1 MMSDYLKILLI
12 SAWSM
17 CLLSCSYIEKYSFYE
32 IFINPEVEQM
42 PKDTSQSAQ
51 KPDIESVPEKVI
63 INE

>member
-1 MMSDYLKILLI
+1 MMLNYLKILLI
-12 SAWSM
+12 SALSM

-42 PKDTSQSAQ
+42 TKDSSQSAQ

>member
-32 IFINPEVEQM
+32 IFINPEVEQIS
-42 PKDTSQSAQ
+42 KDTSQSAQ
-51 KPDIESVPEKVI
+51 KPDIESVPQKVI

>member
-1 MMSDYLKILLI
+1 MMPNYSKILLI

-17 CLLSCSYIEKYSFYE
+17 CLLSCSYLEKYSFYE

-42 PKDTSQSAQ
+42 AKDSSKSAQ

>member
-1 MMSDYLKILLI
+1 MILNYLKVLLI
-12 SAWSM
+12 SAWSI

-42 PKDTSQSAQ
+42 SKDISQSAQ

>member
-12 SAWSM
+12 SSWSM

-32 IFINPEVEQM
+32 IFINSEVEQM
-42 PKDTSQSAQ
+42 SKDTSQSAQ

>member
-1 MMSDYLKILLI
+1 MMPNYLKILMI

-17 CLLSCSYIEKYSFYE
+17 FLLSCSYVEKYSFYE

-42 PKDTSQSAQ
+42 AKDSSQSAQ

>member
-1 MMSDYLKILLI
+1 MMPNYYKILLI
-12 SAWSM
+12 SVWSM
-17 CLLSCSYIEKYSFYE
+17 CLLSCSYLEKYSFYE

-42 PKDTSQSAQ
+42 AKDSSKSAQ

>member
-1 MMSDYLKILLI
+1 MMPNYYKLLLI
-12 SAWSM
+12 LGWSM
-17 CLLSCSYIEKYSFYE
+17 CLLSCSYLEKYSFYE

-42 PKDTSQSAQ
+42 AKDSSQSAQ

>member
-1 MMSDYLKILLI
+1 MTFNYLKILLI

-42 PKDTSQSAQ
+42 SKDISQSAQ

>member
-1 MMSDYLKILLI
+1 MVNLKILLI
-12 SAWSM
+12 SAWSI

-42 PKDTSQSAQ
+42 SKDTSQSVQ

>member
-1 MMSDYLKILLI
+1 MMPNYFKILLI
-12 SAWSM
+12 SGWSM
-17 CLLSCSYIEKYSFYE
+17 CLLSCSYLEKHSFYE

-42 PKDTSQSAQ
+42 VNDSSQSAQ

>member
-1 MMSDYLKILLI
+1 MMPNYLKILMI

-17 CLLSCSYIEKYSFYE
+17 FLLSCSYVEKYSFYE
-32 IFINPEVEQM
+32 IFINPEAEQM
-42 PKDTSQSAQ
+42 VKDSSQSAQ

>member
-1 MMSDYLKILLI
+1 MPNYLKILII
-12 SAWSM
+12 SACSM
-17 CLLSCSYIEKYSFYE
+17 FLLSCSYVEKYSFYE

-42 PKDTSQSAQ
+42 AKDSSQSAQ

>member
-1 MMSDYLKILLI
+1 MILNYLKILLI
-12 SAWSM
+12 SVWSM
-17 CLLSCSYIEKYSFYE
+17 FLLGCSYIEKYSFYE

-42 PKDTSQSAQ
+42 SKDTSQSAQ

>member
-1 MMSDYLKILLI
+1 MMSDRLKILLI
-12 SAWSM
+12 SVWSM

-42 PKDTSQSAQ
+42 SKDTSQSAQ

>member
-1 MMSDYLKILLI
+1 MMSDYFKILLI

-42 PKDTSQSAQ
+42 SKDTSQSAQ

>member
-1 MMSDYLKILLI
+1 MIPNYLKILLI

-17 CLLSCSYIEKYSFYE
+17 FLLSCSYIEKYSFYE
-32 IFINPEVEQM
+32 IFINREAEQM
-42 PKDTSQSAQ
+42 VKDSSQSAQ

>member
-42 PKDTSQSAQ
+42 SKDTSQSAQ

-63 INE
+63 IIE

>member
-12 SAWSM
+12 STWSM

-42 PKDTSQSAQ
+42 SKDTSQSAQ

>member
-32 IFINPEVEQM
+32 MLINPEVEQM
-42 PKDTSQSAQ
+42 SKDTSQSAQ

>member
-1 MMSDYLKILLI
+1 MMLDYLKILLI
-12 SAWSM
+12 SALSM

-32 IFINPEVEQM
+32 MFINPEVEQM
-42 PKDTSQSAQ
+42 TKDSSQSAQ

>member
-1 MMSDYLKILLI
+1 MILNYFKILLI
-12 SAWSM
+12 SIWSI

-32 IFINPEVEQM
+32 IFVNPEVEQLS
-42 PKDTSQSAQ
+42 KDTSQSAH

>member
-1 MMSDYLKILLI
+1 MMSVYLKILLI

-42 PKDTSQSAQ
+42 SKDTSQSAQ

>member
-12 SAWSM
+12 SSWSM

-32 IFINPEVEQM
+32 IFINPEVEQIS
-42 PKDTSQSAQ
+42 KDKSQSAQ

>member
-1 MMSDYLKILLI
+1 MILNYLKILLI
-12 SAWSM
+12 SACSI

-32 IFINPEVEQM
+32 MFINPEVEQM
-42 PKDTSQSAQ
+42 SKDTSQSAQ

>member
-1 MMSDYLKILLI
+1 MMLNYLKILLV
-12 SAWSM
+12 SAWSI

-32 IFINPEVEQM
+32 IFINPEVEHM
-42 PKDTSQSAQ
+42 SEDTSQSAQ

>member
-12 SAWSM
+12 SSWSM

-32 IFINPEVEQM
+32 IFINPEVEQIS
-42 PKDTSQSAQ
+42 KYKSQSAL

>member
-1 MMSDYLKILLI
+1 MMQNYYKILLI
-12 SAWSM
+12 SGWSM
-17 CLLSCSYIEKYSFYE
+17 CLLSCSYLEKYSFYE

-42 PKDTSQSAQ
+42 VKDSSKSAQ

>member
-12 SAWSM
+12 SSWSM

-32 IFINPEVEQM
+32 IFINPEVEQIS
-42 PKDTSQSAQ
+42 KDTSQSAQ

>member
-17 CLLSCSYIEKYSFYE
+17 CLLSCSYIEKYSCYE

-42 PKDTSQSAQ
+42 SKDTSQSAQ

>member
-1 MMSDYLKILLI
+1 MMPNYLKILLI

-42 PKDTSQSAQ
+42 AKDSSKSAQ

>member
-1 MMSDYLKILLI
+1 MMPNYYKI
-12 SAWSM
+12 SGWSM
-17 CLLSCSYIEKYSFYE
+17 CLLSCSYLEKYSFYE

-42 PKDTSQSAQ
+42 ARDSSQSAQ

>member
-1 MMSDYLKILLI
+1 MMPNFLKILLI
-12 SAWSM
+12 SAWSL
-17 CLLSCSYIEKYSFYE
+17 CLVSCSYIEKYSFYE

-42 PKDTSQSAQ
+42 AKDSSQSEQ